1 MILLSKT
8 SSGIVV
14 YECNYDF
21 KCGIGMRT
29 ITYRNFYLEYMNI
42 KDTSYTP

>member
-14 YECNYDF
+14 YECNHDD

-42 KDTSYTP
+42 KNSSYTP